1 MTKAELEQC
10 ISAYGKDIY
19 SFCVYLTGSIQE
31 AEDLYQDTF
40 LKAVEHTDR
49 IRTDKNPKSYLLG
62 TALHIWKSRKR
73 KLAWRKRIVDMQ
85 SLTEEKDTGQWERM
99 EQSAETQFLQKEETA
114 AVIEA
119 VARLPQRYQIP
130 VLLFYMEEL
139 SVAQI
144 ASVARIPIGTV
155 KSRLYHARKI
165 LEKELEVVLN
175 EQRS

>member
-1 MTKAELEQC
+1 
-10 ISAYGKDIY
+10 
-19 SFCVYLTGSIQE
+19 
-31 AEDLYQDTF
+31 
-40 LKAVEHTDR
+40 
-49 IRTDKNPKSYLLG
+49 
-62 TALHIWKSRKR
+62 
-73 KLAWRKRIVDMQ
+73 MQ